1 MSVRVGIVVCSII
14 VAAAAVTGCAT
25 DGSSGAH
32 TSFMERCTQNAKT
45 EQERSECAW
54 KNADRMAGGR

>member
-1 MSVRVGIVVCSII
+1 MPVRVGIVVCSII

-25 DGSSGAH
+25 DGSAGAH

>member
-1 MSVRVGIVVCSII
+1 MRFRIGIVVCSM
-14 VAAAAVTGCAT
+14 VLVGAAVSGCAT
-25 DGSSGAH
+25 DGSSGTH
-32 TSFMERCTQNAKT
+32 SSYMGRCTENATT

>member
-1 MSVRVGIVVCSII
+1 MI
-14 VAAAAVTGCAT
+14 VAAGAVTGCAT
-25 DGSSGAH
+25 DGSSGTH
-32 TSFMERCTQNAKT
+32 TSYMERCTQNAKN

>member
-1 MSVRVGIVVCSII
+1 MPFRAGIIVCSIL
-14 VAAAAVTGCAT
+14 AAGAALTGCAT

>member
-1 MSVRVGIVVCSII
+1 MQLRIGIVVCSII
-14 VAAAAVTGCAT
+14 AAAAVTTGCAT
-25 DGSSGAH
+25 GGASGVE
-32 TSFMERCTQNAKT
+32 TSFMGRCTAEAKT